1 MSQSNS
7 RLGILLM
14 TLTTFV
20 FALQDGVSRHLA
32 GEYNTYLVVMI
43 RYWFFGVFVLSISAR
58 QSGGLRAIATSHFP
72 KLQILRGVLLA
83 VEICVTVYAF
93 TLLGLTETHAV
104 FICYPLMIA
113 ALSGPVLGERVGWRR
128 WLAIGIGAFGVLVIL
143 QPGSGV
149 FSFAAAVPL
158 AAALMFAIYGLLTR
172 YVAQKDKAQTSFFYT
187 GVVGCVVMTLV
198 GVFFWEPISGPD
210 WIWMGLLCVSGAFGH
225 WLLIKT
231 YEVAEAS
238 AVQPFAY
245 LQLPFASAVGIMM
258 FGETLRTNV
267 AIGAAIVL
275 GAGLFTWWREQRRG

>member
-1 MSQSNS
+1 MSQSNN

-14 TLTTFV
+14 SLTTLV

-43 RYWFFGVFVLSISAR
+43 RYWFFAVFVVSISAR
-58 QSGGLRAIATSHFP
+58 KSGGLRAIAVTHFP

-83 VEICVTVYAF
+83 LEICVTVYAF

-128 WLAIGIGAFGVLVIL
+128 WLAIGVGALGVMVIL

-149 FSFAAAVPL
+149 FSLVAAVPL
-158 AAALMFAIYGLLTR
+158 AGALMFAVYGLLTR
-172 YVAQKDKAQTSFFYT
+172 FVAQKDDAQTSFFYT
-187 GVVGCVVMTLV
+187 GVVGCVVMTGV
-198 GVFFWEPISGPD
+198 GMFFWEPISGPD
-210 WIWMGLLCVSGAFGH
+210 WIWMSILCVSGVFGH

-245 LQLPFASAVGIMM
+245 LQLPFASAMGMM
-258 FGETLRTNV
+258 AFGETLRTNV

-275 GAGLFTWWREQRRG
+275 GAGLFTWWRERARS